1 MLVDPLDSCRLM
13 FVLGAGASVPLGM
26 PTTKSLL
33 KKLENK
39 TRLGQLAAEIHRSAA
54 YRFRIGVDDVN
65 IEDFFEYLYELELM
79 IWFAQR
85 SDLPTLL
92 PGFTSGATVTD
103 NARKDLSDIQ
113 LNAERLL
120 HRTCGDCSG
129 ARVEALWRP
138 ILEFVSEQQ
147 AVVPI
152 FTLNYDWT
160 FEKLAIEYPQRYHL
174 TDGFELLGGN
184 WDAER
189 FKKMRRTRKKIDLSL
204 FKLHGSTCWLGGVK
218 SMGRFEER
226 TRDVGLD
233 DYPSRPFDMVYPGH
247 AHEMSLSKEYWDRAS
262 DPHGMD
268 WPWLEQDPY
277 KTLYARLHQAAR
289 RAKVIVVIG
298 YAFHDKLVNQEI
310 TRASRHAKVIV
321 VDPGIE
327 RYDKRTGTTRIE
339 PPFEWLKFNADG
351 TRWSRFYFL
360 DEKFGPPETT
370 HALLDGMNRLLAQR
384 STSRRRALRSSS
396 GD

>member
-1 MLVDPLDSCRLM
+1 VNPLDSSRIM

-33 KKLENK
+33 SKLENG
-39 TRLGQLAAEIHRSAA
+39 TRLGRLAAEIHKSAA

-85 SDLPTLL
+85 SNLPTLL
-92 PGFTSGATVTD
+92 PGFTSAQAPVTD
-103 NARKDLSDIQ
+103 AAGKDIAAIQ
-113 LNAERLL
+113 LNANRLL

-129 ARVEALWRP
+129 AKVDALCRP
-138 ILEFVSEQQ
+138 ILEYVSGRQP
-147 AVVPI
+147 VVPI

-160 FEKLAIEYPQRYHL
+160 FEKLAIENAQRYHL

-189 FKKMRRTRKKIDLSL
+189 FAKMRPSRKKVNLAL
-204 FKLHGSTCWLGGVK
+204 FKLHGSTCWLGGMK
-218 SMGRFEER
+218 SMGRFAAR
-226 TRDVGLD
+226 ARNDGGD
-233 DYPSRPFDMVYPGH
+233 DYPPRPFDMVYPGH
-247 AHEMSLSKEYWDRAS
+247 AYEMSLGKEYWDRAS
-262 DPHGMD
+262 DPHGMQ
-268 WPWLEQDPY
+268 WPWLEQEPY
-277 KTLYARLHQAAR
+277 KTLYAQFHQAAR

-310 TRASRHAKVIV
+310 TKASRHAKILV

-327 RYDKRTGTTRIE
+327 RYDKRTDTTRTD
-339 PPFEWLKFNADG
+339 PPFERLKFNADG

-370 HALLDGMNRLLAQR
+370 QMLVGGIKGVLQQR
-384 STSRRRALRSSS
+384 AISKKKAATPVFRKR
-396 GD
+396 